1 MLIFKKKKNKQN
13 SFPIKILKYFKSQNN
28 KIKVILTSSGI
39 ATFALIC
46 VPLDSNFSKSLKLNV
61 PAEKIANLVI
71 KFNYE
76 SGYLIKDVFDS
87 GSSIFEISKKFIS
100 SSIAKNKVLH
110 LDIGIKNLNYL
121 RNKRDEAIQK
131 GVLIRDKDDEVK
143 ASLKYKGE
151 IIPVKI
157 RLKGDLTDHFAGEK
171 WSYRVKVKGDNA
183 LFGMR
188 NFSLQHPRTRNY
200 FNEYFYHRLFKYEKM
215 PYLRYDFITLK
226 LNGKGLGVYALEEHF
241 GKELVENSGYR
252 EGPII
257 KFIEDDFWIN
267 KARTIKRV
275 GFDNND
281 ITEYKSYG
289 NNANIGVFNAKKLN
303 QDIVKSSQ
311 FQAAKNLLNDF
322 LIGKKT
328 TSEVF
333 DLEKTAIYFA
343 INDILGSSHAY
354 DWHNIR
360 FYFNPINSR
369 LIPIGYLYQ

>member
-215 PYLRYDFITLK
+215 PYLD
-226 LNGKGLGVYALEEHF
+226 
-241 GKELVENSGYR
+241 
-252 EGPII
+252 
-257 KFIEDDFWIN
+257 
-267 KARTIKRV
+267 TI
-275 GFDNND
+275 
-281 ITEYKSYG
+281 S
-289 NNANIGVFNAKKLN
+289 
-303 QDIVKSSQ
+303 
-311 FQAAKNLLNDF
+311 
-322 LIGKKT
+322 
-328 TSEVF
+328 
-333 DLEKTAIYFA
+333 
-343 INDILGSSHAY
+343 
-354 DWHNIR
+354 
-360 FYFNPINSR
+360 
-369 LIPIGYLYQ
+369 